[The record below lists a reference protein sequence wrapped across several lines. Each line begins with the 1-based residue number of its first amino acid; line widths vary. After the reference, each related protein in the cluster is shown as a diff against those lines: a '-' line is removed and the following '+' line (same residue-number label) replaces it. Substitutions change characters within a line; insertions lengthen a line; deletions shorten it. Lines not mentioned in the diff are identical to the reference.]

1 MEVKMGKSINPQN
14 LSDSKRTENEL
25 LRAYASSLISTTSN
39 IDKFTTWLLAGIG
52 AVSSV
57 LVANINSISEIVPK
71 NSIRLSLFVLV
82 LSFAFGLC
90 QKILAFLLLVDYD
103 QETKLRELLKD
114 LNDRGHYEII
124 NKEKGLTTKVI
135 NRFRELH
142 PWIIRK
148 IVSRENGNIDKPI
161 RKRIHR
167 YYWQYFWVFLS
178 LLAFLAFILIVA
190 FSIKNT

>member
-1 MEVKMGKSINPQN
+1 MGKSINPQN

-71 NSIRLSLFVLV
+71 NSIRLSLFFLV

>member
-1 MEVKMGKSINPQN
+1 MGKSINPQN

>member
-1 MEVKMGKSINPQN
+1 MGKSINPQN

-71 NSIRLSLFVLV
+71 TSIRLSLFVLV

>member
-1 MEVKMGKSINPQN
+1 MGKSINPQN
-14 LSDSKRTENEL
+14 SSESKSTENEL
-25 LRAYASSLISTTSN
+25 LRAYASSLVSTTSN
-39 IDKFTTWLLAGIG
+39 IDKFTAWLLAGIG

-57 LVANINSISEIVPK
+57 LVANINSISEIVSK

-90 QKILAFLLLVDYD
+90 QKILAFLLLIDYN

-114 LNDRGHYEII
+114 LKDSGHYEVI

-178 LLAFLAFILIVA
+178 LLSFLAFILIVA